1 MILMNI
7 TISIFIIGLMLAIIG
22 KVLKRKKMLISGI
35 CIILLLII
43 SIIIFFIYEM
53 EKEQEQLENQNL
65 GQIADNTTLPV
76 PDRIVYKDSNNKYT
90 IIYSNTSAFTKI
102 YSELYNRLTNIIE
115 GKVISENEITQ
126 MQEQGSFI
134 EFDYNTKSK
143 NFVFMLEEDEIGAIK
158 RFSDTGQVIKTSL
171 DNVEELVKMTNKLT
185 KQMDKYDFDKTQSYI
200 SSTKLIDFPSNLEF
214 VQERSGIYQKII
226 RYDSEDYKNTLE
238 QLDFKVEGDIP
249 NVDFDK
255 KNVVIT
261 ISQYKIDSIKQ
272 NIGNIKYEFGNLEPN
287 YSVNMLVVSKV
298 VNTNCIY
305 YNISDSAVNTEL
317 SNIVNMTR
325 SGTIRAINGNEIEI
339 GLGSYVS
346 DYIIKLNNNTFI
358 KDYETN
364 KEIGI
369 GDLKVGDSIYV
380 EGETAKDI
388 NGLKAI
394 KANRIEICSKEKVK
408 NEIMKYIKDTY
419 RIDGMGIE
427 YTNVDNEGNGYIIVT
442 ASFENFIYP
451 LKLNVNSQTETFLG
465 MGYHIQSNYGYVLHE
480 MCDITL
486 DTKIVDADN
495 IEGVVKTIEYIAD

>member
-1 MILMNI
+1 
-7 TISIFIIGLMLAIIG
+7 
-22 KVLKRKKMLISGI
+22 
-35 CIILLLII
+35 
-43 SIIIFFIYEM
+43 
-53 EKEQEQLENQNL
+53 
-65 GQIADNTTLPV
+65 
-76 PDRIVYKDSNNKYT
+76 
-90 IIYSNTSAFTKI
+90 
-102 YSELYNRLTNIIE
+102 
-115 GKVISENEITQ
+115 
-126 MQEQGSFI
+126 
-134 EFDYNTKSK
+134 
-143 NFVFMLEEDEIGAIK
+143 MLEEDEIGAIK